1 MGDKQDPE
9 SPNYFPSSDGGR
21 DVGDVG
27 SGDDFGADT
36 YKLYLAGRV
45 LIPTTANLYSENTNG
60 IYDLGTT
67 AAGLAS
73 KHPALMSLS
82 AIPERMHHALYR
94 TSQSLHQTAE
104 ALVEIADDYV
114 RTDEAA
120 RDEFLVYL
128 KDDRVLDKD
137 ENSLPPLRTDQLPE
151 DYVKPIDPGTYGTPP
166 EVPGPGRR
174 NL

>member
-1 MGDKQDPE
+1 MGDQQ
-9 SPNYFPSSDGGR
+9 NPSSPDYLPGADGGR

-45 LIPTTANLYSENTNG
+45 LIPETANLYAENTNG
-60 IYDLGTT
+60 IFDLGST

-73 KHPALMSLS
+73 SHPALKSLS
-82 AIPERMHHALYR
+82 TILERMHGALYK

-120 RDEFLVYL
+120 RDEFHEYL
-128 KDDRVLDKD
+128 KDDRLLGKN
-137 ENSLPPLRTDQLPE
+137 ENSLPPLREDQLPE
-151 DYVKPIDPGTYGTPP
+151 EYVKPIDPGTYGERP